1 MQAMPRKPSRC
12 GFATGFLAVALALGC
27 GLDQDSARAQVS
39 AGGLRT
45 RVNGSG
51 LGSCSAGVCQVQG
64 GIQAGPNRFQ
74 RFSSFD
80 TRPAA
85 IRGVQIETGGS
96 RNLVV
101 GVSAPGGT
109 FLNKPVQLLQPANLF
124 WLSPGGIWLGQGG
137 SIHQAPNL
145 LLSTS
150 SSLNL
155 GRRSYNAITAS
166 PQEAAGFFAAPAVDF
181 AGLRTASGSLNALG
195 LEGRGP
201 VTLAGGLLT
210 VEQALAVDAG
220 LGGVRS
226 QAGAARTRL
235 EAGET
240 IRLRGQELEL
250 TGVDL
255 RAGNDRQRGLIHAQT
270 EGSLKLAA
278 STAEGAELLL
288 WGRQIQLKDSQLF
301 APRGLIRLESTD
313 PAGAGTTL
321 SLLRSQLDVGVR
333 SAADLRSPAGFGQ
346 IVDGVVIYEENPTPT
361 IALFARGDLKVAGSQ
376 LLASQDIDNLRRSG
390 LPPETQV
397 ELGDTSGNVVLRASG
412 LLEVQQSRLKA
423 DATDNLAGNIGLIG
437 ERGLR
442 LSHAF
447 LSASEGAGSGDLRLW
462 SNGGIEIESSTLIAS
477 SGNRAETPNPL
488 GRGNSWFTGGGITMS
503 NNSSTVPIT
512 IKDSQLLTPYGTQG
526 HVLADAALDLFD
538 FFDDNDGGNM
548 LGGGTISLFSK
559 GGIRIGEGSSL
570 MASGL
575 AKDAEEAFGGSIQLI
590 NEGAA
595 PLVVEANSL
604 ISASGGSLQPDWQ
617 NPENPW
623 ALSPAREG
631 LIQLWSA
638 GDLILENSRLIV
650 SSDLPFPPAETTG
663 SRIATV
669 AAGNLE
675 LRGADLTTWAYRTP
689 SPEESATPGY
699 VQLLAGQNITAIDSS
714 LELTGNTLAPT
725 TILSGAG
732 EPNLEGLT
740 ISSATETAAAP
751 PVIGQDPEIDLR
763 IAEFR
768 QPQDLDLPYDFSAE
782 SASSF
787 LQEWS
792 RNTGLTP
799 EINLV
804 ITPDG
809 TQLILESDIGNR
821 RRTES
826 LSADPAPPLNTGE
839 GLSTS
844 LLLPEPQR
852 PADPGLLPPVEA
864 LSREATLETLQLGEE
879 KAARDAIETLALQGA
894 GSPRTL
900 TVPELQARLKAAT
913 LLQPTPRRETIPNP
927 NPYRPAVVRLNLAQ
941 ARETDEAQID
951 LIYIP
956 PEGEPR
962 GWRRQVKR
970 QQLKAL
976 IQSVQGQISR
986 MEPLDDGDAAQL
998 QSLLLGPLL
1007 PQLAT
1012 DRITALVIAADRGLQ
1027 AIPFSALPFMRG
1039 QEGSR
1044 VAITMTPAL
1053 SLTSW
1058 ERPAEGS
1065 GSSRL
1070 LLAGATTFPNG
1081 LAPLP
1086 MVGQE
1091 LSSLASI
1098 YPADVLLNES
1108 FTATALQERTR
1119 QGRYK
1124 QIHIASHAEFASGGS
1139 AVIHTGGK
1147 PITIKELGAALQ
1159 TTTGRTPDLVSLSAC
1174 RTTLGDER
1182 SELGLVGIALSSG
1195 SHSGIGTLWYV
1206 DDTANAAFFAQ
1217 FYRYLKAGHSK
1228 DIALSRTQDDF
1239 RLGLIQVKGEKV
1251 VNGEGDVL
1259 LQGLNR
1265 GNQLRFA
1272 NGFRHPYYWAGAV
1285 LSGSPW

>member
-1 MQAMPRKPSRC
+1 MQEKPRTPSRC
-12 GFATGFLAVALALGC
+12 GFATGVLALGLALGC
-27 GLDQDSARAQVS
+27 GLDQGSARAQVS

-64 GIQAGPNRFQ
+64 GIQAGPNRFH

-101 GVSAPGGT
+101 GVSAAGGT
-109 FLNKPVQLLQPANLF
+109 FLNKPVQLRQPANLF
-124 WLSPGGIWLGQGG
+124 WLSPGGIWLGKGG
-137 SIHQAPNL
+137 LFHQAPNL

-155 GRRSYNAITAS
+155 GPRSYNAITAS
-166 PQEAAGFFAAPAVDF
+166 PQEAAGFFAAPSVDF
-181 AGLRTASGSLNALG
+181 ASLRTASGNLNALG

-220 LGGVRS
+220 LGGVHS
-226 QAGAARTRL
+226 QAGAARSRL

-240 IRLRGQELEL
+240 IRLRGRQLQL
-250 TGVDL
+250 ARVDL
-255 RAGNDRQRGLIHAQT
+255 RAGNDTQRGLIHAQA
-270 EGSLKLAA
+270 EERLQMAA
-278 STAEGAELLL
+278 SSAEGAQLLL
-288 WGRQIQLKDSQLF
+288 WGKQIQLKDSQLF

-313 PAGAGTTL
+313 PTPSGTTL

-333 SAADLRSPAGFGQ
+333 SVADLKGPAGFGQ

-361 IALFARGDLKVAGSQ
+361 IALFASGDLKVAGSQ

-390 LPPETQV
+390 LPPETKV
-397 ELGDTSGNVVLRASG
+397 SLGDTSGNVVLQASG

-447 LSASEGAGSGDLRLW
+447 ISASEGAGSGDLRLW

-488 GRGNSWFTGGGITMS
+488 GRGNSWFTGGGITIS

-526 HVLADAALDLFD
+526 QVLADAALDLFD
-538 FFDDNDGGNM
+538 FFDDSDGGNL

-570 MASGL
+570 IASGL

-638 GDLILENSRLIV
+638 GDLLLENSRLIV
-650 SSDLPFPPAETTG
+650 SSDLPSPPAETTG
-663 SRIATV
+663 SRIATA

-689 SPEESATPGY
+689 TPEESSTPGY

-725 TILSGAG
+725 TILSGTG

-740 ISSATETAAAP
+740 ISGATETAAAP

-782 SASSF
+782 SAISF

-792 RNTGLTP
+792 RSTGLTP

-809 TQLILESDIGNR
+809 TQLILASDIGNR

-844 LLLPEPQR
+844 LLLPEPQQ

-894 GSPRTL
+894 GTPRTL

-962 GWRRQVKR
+962 GWRRQVPR

-986 MEPLDDGDAAQL
+986 MEPLDDGGAAQL

-1007 PQLAT
+1007 PQLAS
-1012 DRITALVIAADRGLQ
+1012 DQIT
-1027 AIPFSALPFMRG
+1027 
-1039 QEGSR
+1039 
-1044 VAITMTPAL
+1044 
-1053 SLTSW
+1053 
-1058 ERPAEGS
+1058 
-1065 GSSRL
+1065 
-1070 LLAGATTFPNG
+1070 
-1081 LAPLP
+1081 
-1086 MVGQE
+1086 
-1091 LSSLASI
+1091 
-1098 YPADVLLNES
+1098 
-1108 FTATALQERTR
+1108 
-1119 QGRYK
+1119 
-1124 QIHIASHAEFASGGS
+1124 
-1139 AVIHTGGK
+1139 
-1147 PITIKELGAALQ
+1147 
-1159 TTTGRTPDLVSLSAC
+1159 
-1174 RTTLGDER
+1174 
-1182 SELGLVGIALSSG
+1182 
-1195 SHSGIGTLWYV
+1195 
-1206 DDTANAAFFAQ
+1206 
-1217 FYRYLKAGHSK
+1217 
-1228 DIALSRTQDDF
+1228 
-1239 RLGLIQVKGEKV
+1239 
-1251 VNGEGDVL
+1251 
-1259 LQGLNR
+1259 
-1265 GNQLRFA
+1265 
-1272 NGFRHPYYWAGAV
+1272 RHW
-1285 LSGSPW
+1285 